1 MQARAGL
8 GPKMRALKTEGEAVD
23 LKVPI
28 KITDELSDEVITST
42 GLLNLA
48 SGEIGRVEYEDYD
61 FETQGLPFENED
73 YEFTCGTLS
82 NNGKDVEFRIDVNT
96 VTGQYSVSASE
107 LLEIKVRA
115 AALFAGVSGPALA
128 VQASVRAQTAAPAAE
143 GKPPG
148 RGGRGGKYH

>member
-1 MQARAGL
+1 
-8 GPKMRALKTEGEAVD
+8 VD

-28 KITDELSDEVITST
+28 VIVDELSDEVITST

-48 SGEIGRVEYEDYD
+48 SGEIGRVEYQDYD

-128 VQASVRAQTAAPAAE
+128 VHASVRSPAAAPAAPE
-143 GKPPG
+143 AKPKPAG
-148 RGGRGGKYH
+148 RGGRGGKFH